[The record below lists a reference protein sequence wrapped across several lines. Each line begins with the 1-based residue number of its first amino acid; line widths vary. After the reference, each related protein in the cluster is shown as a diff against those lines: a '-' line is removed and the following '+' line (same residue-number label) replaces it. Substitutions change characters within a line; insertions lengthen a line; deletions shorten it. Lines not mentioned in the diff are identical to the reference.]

1 MTTAVYMPPAPPF
14 PAPPVPPRDRASASS
29 QSERDL
35 ALVRAMAEGDSREAL
50 GQFYDRFAGLAMA
63 LLLRILGTRSEAE
76 DLLQEVF
83 VELWRRAA
91 AYDPER
97 GSVQTW
103 VAMVVR
109 SRGIDAVRSRAR
121 RPRAPLEADAELAL
135 VAPSSDHPDEQA
147 DSAQRRHAVQA
158 ALSTLSH
165 DQREVLDLAYFRG
178 LSQGE
183 IAEHL
188 GIPIG
193 TVKSRTLAALRLL
206 RGALGERAGEE
217 P

>member
-1 MTTAVYMPPAPPF
+1 VLAALQPP
-14 PAPPVPPRDRASASS
+14 S
-29 QSERDL
+29 QAEQDL
-35 ALVRAMAEGDSREAL
+35 ALVRALAL
-50 GQFYDRFAGLAMA
+50 GGDGGRDALADFYDRFAGLAMA
-63 LLLRILGTRSEAE
+63 LLLRILGSRSEAE

-91 AYDPER
+91 AYDPAR

-121 RPRAPLEADAELAL
+121 RPRAPIEADAELAL
-135 VAPSSDHPDEQA
+135 VAPASDHPDALA
-147 DSAQRRHAVQA
+147 DSAQQRQAVQE
-158 ALSTLSH
+158 ALALLSRE
-165 DQREVLDLAYFRG
+165 QREVLDLAYFQG

-183 IAEHL
+183 IAAHL

-193 TVKSRTLAALRLL
+193 TVKSRTLAALRIL
-206 RGALGERAGEE
+206 RAALGERGEG